1 MELIAFVKNTTYLL
15 DLVFIY
21 LLIEGEMFWKRIE
34 TWSLNSS
41 RDPMLN
47 ISLRLL
53 HSIFG

>member
-21 LLIEGEMFWKRIE
+21 LLIEGELFWKRIE